1 MSNLLPL
8 TVSGGYVMNRRKMIT
23 AVFRDRFNANEAHE
37 WLRNRGYADSEIS
50 VLMSD
55 RTRVALRDDA
65 ELVHNERG
73 SKAAAGVATG
83 GAIGTAIG
91 ASLAAIAAIG
101 TSLVLP
107 GLGLVVAGPLAAAF
121 AGGGAGAVTGG
132 LIGGLVGYG
141 IPESNAR
148 AYEDALREGGVA
160 IGVVPRTSEEASVIE
175 DEFERLHGENI
186 ITA

>member
-1 MSNLLPL
+1 
-8 TVSGGYVMNRRKMIT
+8 MNRRKMMT
-23 AVFRDRFNANEAHE
+23 AVFRDRYHAEEALS
-37 WLRNRGYADSEIS
+37 WLRGRGYADSEIS

-55 RTRVALRDDA
+55 KTHTLVRD
-65 ELVHNERG
+65 ESEQERHDRN
-73 SKAAAGVATG
+73 SKAASGIATG

-91 ASLAAIAAIG
+91 ASLAALAAIG

-148 AYEDALREGGVA
+148 AYEEALREGGVA
-160 IGVVPRTSEEASVIE
+160 IGVVPKNSTEAELIE
-175 DEFERLHGENI
+175 DEFERLHAENI
-186 ITA
+186 ISA